1 MIDCDDT
8 NWPLAIA
15 VAEKAISP
23 ADHRLFL
30 DRWKCWLDRG
40 RPFVLLR
47 MFVSDEA
54 VIQPESLSGESASWL
69 AANIDRVRSLVLA
82 IATTVP
88 RHHLE
93 ARRLL
98 DVDSVSG
105 IPSKVFA
112 DGVSAVA
119 WLDQDILRPHG
130 LTLDGL

>member
-1 MIDCDDT
+1 
-8 NWPLAIA
+8 
-15 VAEKAISP
+15 
-23 ADHRLFL
+23 
-30 DRWKCWLDRG
+30 
-40 RPFVLLR
+40 
-47 MFVSDEA
+47 
-54 VIQPESLSGESASWL
+54 
-69 AANIDRVRSLVLA
+69 
-82 IATTVP
+82 VP